1 MAAAV
6 LTPAHSRTVR
16 AATRAGCRIGA
27 LGEPFGAVECGSGW
41 AAARLLVALATEDA
55 STPYVRAMAKRLGAG
70 RVSAL
75 EYVYRVSLFVRRAV
89 RFEKE
94 VGELFIAPRELLAA
108 GVGDCD
114 DHARLV
120 YALLVAG
127 GVPARL
133 AFLARGSSPAHVAAQ
148 AWIASAGG
156 GAWEW
161 VETTVDAEVGE
172 HPIRA
177 ARRTGRIRRD
187 ITNAPEEVTM
197 ADVQIS
203 SVAQVQAD
211 QEALARLGYYV
222 GPVDGNALS
231 ADMRSAVRRF
241 QAAAGVAIDG
251 LIGPVTR
258 AAIRRAL
265 PPQECGWIYGM
276 GDAADARL
284 TSDVDDAFFPRLREV
299 ADRLGVEAEDL
310 LAVLFSESRV
320 QPAIH
325 GRDGA
330 GREVAFGV
338 NQMTSVAF
346 DAIGWM
352 PGRPLAERGAAFAR
366 LPASEQLTVAVE
378 PMYRLIVDSYGR
390 GDPAILSGGAS
401 RLYVAN
407 AFPAFLPA
415 SADPDA
421 PLARNPSVAYVG
433 NYGFDAGAH
442 PRRDESGQIVRRPDG
457 LPEIEGGKGYITRRD
472 MGAVVERA
480 KHGDPERWRE
490 LKARLDAS
498 GSLGGAGVAGALALL
513 VGIALA
519 VAAVRS

>member
-1 MAAAV
+1 MMTAAHA
-6 LTPAHSRTVR
+6 RTRR
-16 AATRAGCRIGA
+16 AALRAGCTIGA
-27 LGEPFGAVECGSGW
+27 LGEPFGALECGDGW

-55 STPYVRAMAKRLGAG
+55 ATGYVRGLARALGAG
-70 RVSAL
+70 RVSDL
-75 EYVYRVSLFVRRAV
+75 EYVARVSLFVRGAV
-89 RFEKE
+89 RFERE
-94 VGELFIAPRELLAA
+94 VGELFVAPRELLAA
-108 GVGDCD
+108 RVGDCD

-133 AFLARGSSPAHVAAQ
+133 AFLARGRVPLHVAAQ

-161 VETTVDAEVGE
+161 VETTVDADVGE
-172 HPIRA
+172 HPIAA
-177 ARRTGRIRRD
+177 ARRTGALRRD
-187 ITNAPEEVTM
+187 ITTAPQEVTM

-231 ADMRSAVRRF
+231 ADMRSAVSRF
-241 QAAAGVAIDG
+241 QAAAGVHVDG

-276 GDAADARL
+276 GDAGDARL
-284 TSDVDDAFFPRLREV
+284 TADVDDAFFPTLRAVARRLS
-299 ADRLGVEAEDL
+299 VEPEDL

-320 QPAIH
+320 QPGIH
-325 GRDGA
+325 GKDGA
-330 GREVAFGV
+330 GREVAFGI
-338 NQMTSVAF
+338 NQMTAVAF

-352 PGRPLAERGAAFAR
+352 PGRSLAERGDAFAR
-366 LPASEQLTVAVE
+366 LPASEQLTAAVE
-378 PMYRLIVDSYGR
+378 PMYRKIVASFGR
-390 GDPAILSGGAS
+390 GDASVLAGGAS

-407 AFPAFLPA
+407 AFPGFLVA
-415 SADPDA
+415 SADEDA

-433 NYGFDAGAH
+433 NYGFDAGAR
-442 PRRDESGQIVRRPDG
+442 PRRDEDGQIVRRPDG
-457 LPEIEGGKGYITRRD
+457 LPEIEGGKGYITRSD
-472 MGAVVERA
+472 MARVIERA
-480 KHGDPERWRE
+480 KAGDRARWDE
-490 LKARLDAS
+490 LRARLDAS
-498 GSLGGAGVAGALALL
+498 AALPLEGVLGVGVLVVGLAALAYW
-513 VGIALA
+513 AHA
-519 VAAVRS
+519 